1 MQILAIETSTD
12 ACSLALYRDGEIFVK
27 EAIIPQQHSQQLLPM
42 LDVLLAETGAALSG
56 CDAIAFGR
64 GPGSFTG
71 IRMAAGVAQGLAFG
85 IDVPVIPISTL
96 AALAWR
102 AKQQQ
107 ARATYVA
114 TLDARMHELYWAV
127 YEETADGSWLERQA
141 EQLSSYAT
149 LVTFL
154 AAQSVEPFIVCGPGW
169 SAYAPAVAPLSKL
182 QCLPAAWPSAGAVA
196 ELAALGW
203 GQGGELAAAEG
214 LPTYVRNDVA
224 QVKGSAKPRG
234 DKVTS

>member
-12 ACSLALYRDGEIFVK
+12 ACSLALYRDGAVLVK
-27 EAIIPQQHSQQLLPM
+27 EAIIPKQHSQQLLPM
-42 LDVLLAETGAALSG
+42 VTALLAEAGATLTA

-102 AKQQQ
+102 AQKQVPH
-107 ARATYVA
+107 ATYVA
-114 TLDARMHELYWAV
+114 TLDARMQELYWAV
-127 YEETADGSWLERQA
+127 YEDTPNGGWIERHS
-141 EQLSSYAT
+141 EQLSSYAA

-154 AAQSVEPFIVCGPGW
+154 ETQSVVPLVLCGPGW
-169 SAYAPAVAPLSKL
+169 SVYAPLIAPLPTLNGLS
-182 QCLPAAWPSAGAVA
+182 PEWPSAMAVA
-196 ELAALGW
+196 ELAAHSW
-203 GQGGELAAAEG
+203 GQGGELLPEEG

-224 QVKGSAKPRG
+224 RVKGAKA
-234 DKVTS
+234 